1 MTSENLEII
10 KNIAIQWLHQDVK
23 GDTSSGIYAMMG
35 MGAVIH
41 PVFERNPFIQA
52 KAGTGQAGRQEDSYV
67 CYYL

>member
-52 KAGTGQAGRQEDSYV
+52 KD
-67 CYYL
+67 